1 MSTEKVELGSK
12 FVKEMSQYT
21 LELAMEVV
29 DDFRI
34 LFDFMLPLILLYG
47 PERQQ
52 YKRLR
57 ENATVNSHNDDSMM
71 KQMKQEVLRSVAKP
85 FINSQEYFLNMR
97 N

>member
-1 MSTEKVELGSK
+1 
-12 FVKEMSQYT
+12 
-21 LELAMEVV
+21 MEVV

-57 ENATVNSHNDDSMM
+57 ENATVNSQAESEV
-71 KQMKQEVLRSVAKP
+71 KLAKQEVS
-85 FINSQEYFLNMR
+85 FWTFCQN
-97 N
+97 

>member
-1 MSTEKVELGSK
+1 MLTVQSVLLNGCHI
-12 FVKEMSQYT
+12 VLEMSQYT

-29 DDFRI
+29 DDLRI

-57 ENATVNSHNDDSMM
+57 ENATVNN
-71 KQMKQEVLRSVAKP
+71 QGERQ
-85 FINSQEYFLNMR
+85 SQLFYSRPHLFNYY
-97 N
+97 

>member
-1 MSTEKVELGSK
+1 
-12 FVKEMSQYT
+12 
-21 LELAMEVV
+21 MEVV

-57 ENATVNSHNDDSMM
+57 ENATVNSHTESDI
-71 KQMKQEVLRSVAKP
+71 KLKQEVTFLLITRVWLRILIGHIGAK
-85 FINSQEYFLNMR
+85 NSLDFYL
-97 N
+97 

>member
-1 MSTEKVELGSK
+1 MKNFRKSFKNSEKNSK
-12 FVKEMSQYT
+12 RKFLEMSQYT

-57 ENATVNSHNDDSMM
+57 ENATVNSQAEPEI
-71 KQMKQEVLRSVAKP
+71 KLAKQEVKKVDFSHL
-85 FINSQEYFLNMR
+85 
-97 N
+97 

>member
-1 MSTEKVELGSK
+1 
-12 FVKEMSQYT
+12 
-21 LELAMEVV
+21 MEVV

-57 ENATVNSHNDDSMM
+57 ENATVNSHTESDI
-71 KQMKQEVLRSVAKP
+71 KLKQEVHKGSNLAVGIFQKYL
-85 FINSQEYFLNMR
+85 QL
-97 N
+97 

>member
-1 MSTEKVELGSK
+1 
-12 FVKEMSQYT
+12 MSQYT

-57 ENATVNSHNDDSMM
+57 ENATVNSQAEPEI
-71 KQMKQEVLRSVAKP
+71 KLAKQEVKKVDFSHL
-85 FINSQEYFLNMR
+85 
-97 N
+97 

>member
-1 MSTEKVELGSK
+1 
-12 FVKEMSQYT
+12 MSQYT

-29 DDFRI
+29 DDLRI

-57 ENATVNSHNDDSMM
+57 ENATLTNQN
-71 KQMKQEVLRSVAKP
+71 QG
-85 FINSQEYFLNMR
+85 
-97 N
+97 

>member
-1 MSTEKVELGSK
+1 
-12 FVKEMSQYT
+12 MSQYT

-57 ENATVNSHNDDSMM
+57 ENATVNSQAESEV
-71 KQMKQEVLRSVAKP
+71 KLAKQEVS
-85 FINSQEYFLNMR
+85 FWTFCR

>member
-1 MSTEKVELGSK
+1 
-12 FVKEMSQYT
+12 
-21 LELAMEVV
+21 MEVV

-57 ENATVNSHNDDSMM
+57 ENATVNSHTESDIKLN
-71 KQMKQEVLRSVAKP
+71 KEVKIDFFFNLLKIIKP
-85 FINSQEYFLNMR
+85 FL
-97 N
+97 

>member
-1 MSTEKVELGSK
+1 
-12 FVKEMSQYT
+12 
-21 LELAMEVV
+21 MEVV

-57 ENATVNSHNDDSMM
+57 ENATVNSQAESEV
-71 KQMKQEVLRSVAKP
+71 KLAKQEVSFCDKIFVLKKTVNFSIK
-85 FINSQEYFLNMR
+85 
-97 N
+97 

>member
-1 MSTEKVELGSK
+1 MKYLI
-12 FVKEMSQYT
+12 EMSQYT

-29 DDFRI
+29 DDLRI

-57 ENATVNSHNDDSMM
+57 ENATLNQDQGMYTSP
-71 KQMKQEVLRSVAKP
+71 KRFFQKTR
-85 FINSQEYFLNMR
+85 FISF
-97 N
+97 

>member
-1 MSTEKVELGSK
+1 MG
-12 FVKEMSQYT
+12 QYT

-29 DDFRI
+29 DDLRI

-57 ENATVNSHNDDSMM
+57 ENATLANEIQGTDLKLLD
-71 KQMKQEVLRSVAKP
+71 RD
-85 FINSQEYFLNMR
+85 
-97 N
+97 